1 MASTHIPLN
10 IPAEVRRTRPG
21 AGRDNDPMRRTDDT
35 FTDYPRKPDRIEC
48 EDDRWYV
55 RTREGRR
62 GPFGSR
68 RAVEAE
74 AALFVD
80 TMAYLQQAQALPPNL
95 DCADVEVVNI
105 DRMPWR

>member
-1 MASTHIPLN
+1 MN
-10 IPAEVRRTRPG
+10 IPAEVRRTGRPP
-21 AGRDNDPMRRTDDT
+21 AGHNAPMRRTDDT
-35 FTDYPRKPDRIEC
+35 FIEYPRRADRIEC

-68 RAVEAE
+68 RAAEAE
-74 AALFVD
+74 AALFVE
-80 TMAYLQQAQALPPNL
+80 TMAYLEQARMLPPDI
-95 DCADVEVVNI
+95 DCADVEVVNF